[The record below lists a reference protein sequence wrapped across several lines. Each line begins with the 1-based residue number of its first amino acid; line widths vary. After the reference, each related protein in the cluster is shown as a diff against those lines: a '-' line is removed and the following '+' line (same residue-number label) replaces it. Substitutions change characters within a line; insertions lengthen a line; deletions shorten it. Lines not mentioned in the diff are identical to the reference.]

1 MELSLTILFT
11 VQWFLFG
18 NNTEI
23 NRKLCLGRSAALRLH
38 FRDVPA
44 RSDTWLKLFT
54 MAQILLPFKL
64 KIKLVLIF
72 SGTRVGPYLSESDE
86 WASCSSFSLA
96 QLEGA
101 EQLLAVGRSLVQ
113 PLAEQCVVG
122 RTCSQWMSLPNY
134 FSWLWNNLQNGT
146 SVHTGAESCIYA
158 HIYIDTNSQINYW
171 ERLQDLAIPMWG
183 SINAF
188 LGAALSLFC
197 AVVAGHS
204 QTYVFGR
211 LCKGILVKI
220 SFILVDSTIA
230 HLTCWAATAD
240 CLEETWSFLWSCNY
254 TGPP

>member
-1 MELSLTILFT
+1 MELSLTILFI

-38 FRDVPA
+38 FRDVPTC
-44 RSDTWLKLFT
+44 SDTWLKLFT

-86 WASCSSFSLA
+86 WASCCSSFALA
-96 QLEGA
+96 RLEGA

-113 PLAEQCVVG
+113 PHAEQHVVG

-134 FSWLWNNLQNGT
+134 FSWLRNNLQNGT
-146 SVHTGAESCIYA
+146 LVHTGAEGCICA
-158 HIYIDTNSQINYW
+158 HIYVETNSQIEYW

-188 LGAALSLFC
+188 PELVL
-197 AVVAGHS
+197 HS
-204 QTYVFGR
+204 VCR
-211 LCKGILVKI
+211 PDVCIWK
-220 SFILVDSTIA
+220 
-230 HLTCWAATAD
+230 
-240 CLEETWSFLWSCNY
+240 
-254 TGPP
+254 TGQRNTQ